1 MNNLSDTLDGLLVK
15 TERLIKSNESLRDE
29 NNRLFSINK
38 QMKESLE
45 EQVKELE
52 GLEEKYRVINLAK
65 SFSGDNEKSLDAK
78 QKINE
83 FVREIDKCI
92 ALLSV

>member
-1 MNNLSDTLDGLLVK
+1 MNNLSDTLDGLLLK
-15 TERLIKSNESLRDE
+15 AERLIRVNELMREE
-29 NNRLFSINK
+29 NTRLYNANK

-45 EQVKELE
+45 EQIKELE
-52 GLEEKYRVINLAK
+52 ELEEKYRVLKLAK

-92 ALLSV
+92 ALLNS

>member
-1 MNNLSDTLDGLLVK
+1 MNNLSDTLDGLLLK
-15 TERLIKSNESLRDE
+15 AERLIRVNELMREE
-29 NNRLFSINK
+29 NTRLYNANK

-45 EQVKELE
+45 EQIKELE
-52 GLEEKYRVINLAK
+52 ELEEKYRVLKLAK

-92 ALLSV
+92 ALLNG

>member
-1 MNNLSDTLDGLLVK
+1 MNNLSETLDGLLLK
-15 TERLIKSNESLRDE
+15 AERLIRVNELMREE
-29 NNRLFSINK
+29 NTRLYNANK

-45 EQVKELE
+45 EQIKELE
-52 GLEEKYRVINLAK
+52 ELEEKYRVLKLAK

-92 ALLSV
+92 ALLNS

>member
-1 MNNLSDTLDGLLVK
+1 MNNLSDTLDGLLLK
-15 TERLIKSNESLRDE
+15 AERLIRVNELMREE
-29 NNRLFSINK
+29 NTRLYNANK

-45 EQVKELE
+45 EQIKELE
-52 GLEEKYRVINLAK
+52 ELEEKYRVLKLAK

-92 ALLSV
+92 AMLNS